1 MCVGV
6 HACVCMQKPKEDSG
20 SPVVA
25 LSDYCITAMALPEPR
40 ARLVAGN
47 LGSVCPHCY
56 SPGLTIVVFLH
67 YFCRMVRESL
77 RSA

>member
-20 SPVVA
+20 GPGVA
-25 LSDYCITAMALPEPR
+25 LSACCIAAVALPEPR
-40 ARLVAGN
+40 N
-47 LGSVCPHCY
+47 LGSVGPYCY
-56 SPGLTIVVFLH
+56 SPGLTIVVFFH
-67 YFCRMVRESL
+67 YFYRMVRESL